1 MYGRGTLED
10 HERKQRPGTRLLY
23 SHSTSCSAE
32 QPAVVL
38 NSLLSEFTSD
48 QFASTASIDTNGS
61 HSVLAV
67 VGAEARQSSA
77 VLHSLVTVAASE
89 VTLVL
94 HSLLA
99 VAG

>member
-67 VGAEARQSSA
+67 VGAESQAEFSSA
-77 VLHSLVTVAASE
+77 AQPGNSRCFRSNFSAAQPAS
-89 VTLVL
+89 
-94 HSLLA
+94 SRR
-99 VAG
+99 